1 MLSLAPQVRVFVCT
15 QPTDMRKSFDGLSGL
30 VAAVFQVELL
40 SGHLFVFFN
49 RRRDRIKILA
59 WDRDGLCLWYKRLEA
74 GTFQVPLATAQGL
87 ELDATELSLLL
98 SGIDLSSAQRRK
110 RFRPQAA

>member
-30 VAAVFQVELL
+30 VATVFEVELL

-74 GTFQVPLATAQGL
+74 GTFQVPSADAQGL

-110 RFRPQAA
+110 RFQLPAA

>member
-30 VAAVFQVELL
+30 VATVFEVELL

-59 WDRDGLCLWYKRLEA
+59 WDRDGLCLWYNWLEA
-74 GTFQVPLATAQGL
+74 GTFQVPSADAQGL

-110 RFRPQAA
+110 RFRSQAA